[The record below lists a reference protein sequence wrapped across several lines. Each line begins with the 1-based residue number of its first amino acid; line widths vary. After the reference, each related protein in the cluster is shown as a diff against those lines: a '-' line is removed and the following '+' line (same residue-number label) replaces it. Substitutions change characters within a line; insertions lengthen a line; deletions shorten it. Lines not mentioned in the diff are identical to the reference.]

1 MCVGDL
7 GVSARVRDEA
17 TGVMA
22 ILRIVAVVDG
32 IGGAPI
38 LFRGL
43 SIVGL
48 P

>member
-1 MCVGDL
+1 L
-7 GVSARVRDEA
+7 GVSARIRDEA
-17 TGVMA
+17 AGVMVV
-22 ILRIVAVVDG
+22 LRIVAVVDG

-43 SIVGL
+43 VIVGL